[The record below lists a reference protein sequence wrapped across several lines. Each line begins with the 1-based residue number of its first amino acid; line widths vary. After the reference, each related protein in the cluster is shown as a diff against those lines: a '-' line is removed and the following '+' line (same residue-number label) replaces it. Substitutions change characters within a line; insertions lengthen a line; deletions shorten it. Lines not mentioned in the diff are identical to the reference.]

1 MILDART
8 RETIRAALLSRLAAR
23 FDAGDAPLDIRDPGD
38 AYQMTDALAVL
49 LSALEGQAAGA
60 LSQILPDRATGPW
73 LDAHGDAPP
82 LPREA
87 GELDADYQ
95 ARILAWWAYR
105 HPTGSPADLV
115 AACEAT
121 DVVVEAY
128 AYPSNGSGAVRGL
141 CDVRVMGAAQ
151 GESAADTRILSNADL
166 AHVRAYIEGDEDAHG
181 TSTPGGEQ
189 RRIVGAKMTAAG
201 NVEIYN
207 PTAVAQDVTL
217 AVANAPTPPWPWTG
231 SHGIAS
237 SNTISWTVSGDQTA
251 LTGLPWLL
259 FVGTS
264 NARGGYMRV
273 TPPTATFN
281 SGPNTTKFDAPT
293 TLPAAPTGTG
303 YPAPPNWE
311 EIRDAVFGVFDAL
324 TPGDTSPATRYP
336 APTGARPT
344 KLYLGGLY
352 AAIEGADGVVDSSI
366 STPAAT
372 VTPGALELLKLGTLT
387 ITKLP

>member
-60 LSQILPDRATGPW
+60 LSQILPDQATGSW
-73 LDAHGDAPP
+73 LDAHGDVPP
-82 LPREA
+82 LPRED

-95 ARILAWWAYR
+95 ARILAWWGYR
-105 HPTGSPADLV
+105 LPTGSPADLV
-115 AACEAT
+115 SVCEAT
-121 DVVVEAY
+121 DFVTEAY
-128 AYPSNGSGAVRGL
+128 AYPSNGGGAVRGL

-151 GESAADTRILSNADL
+151 GESATDTRVLSNADL
-166 AHVRAYIEGDEDAHG
+166 AHVRAYIEGDEDIHG
-181 TSTPGGEQ
+181 ASTPGGEQ
-189 RRIVGAKMTAAG
+189 RRIVGAKMTPLG

-207 PTAVAQDVTL
+207 ATAQVQNVAL
-217 AVANAPTPPWPWTG
+217 AVANAPTHPWPWTG
-231 SHGIAS
+231 SHAIAS
-237 SNTISWTVSGDQTA
+237 SNTISWTVSGDHTDLA
-251 LTGLPWLL
+251 GLPWLL

-281 SGPNTTKFDAPT
+281 SGPNTTKFDAPS

-311 EIRDAVFGVFDAL
+311 QIRDAVFGVFDAL

-352 AAIEGADGVVDSSI
+352 AAVEAADGVVDSSVT
-366 STPAAT
+366 TPAT
-372 VTPGALELLKLGTLT
+372 TITPTALFRITLGTLT
-387 ITKLP
+387 VTKL

>member
-60 LSQILPDRATGPW
+60 PSQILPDQATGSW
-73 LDAHGDAPP
+73 LDAHGDVPP
-82 LPREA
+82 LPRED

-95 ARILAWWAYR
+95 ARILAWWGYR
-105 HPTGSPADLV
+105 LPTGSPADLV
-115 AACEAT
+115 SVCEAT
-121 DVVVEAY
+121 DFVTEAY
-128 AYPSNGSGAVRGL
+128 AYPSNGGGAVRGL

-151 GESAADTRILSNADL
+151 GESATDTRVLSNTDL
-166 AHVRAYIEGDEDAHG
+166 AHVRAYIEGDEDIHG

-189 RRIVGAKMTAAG
+189 RRIVGAKMTPLG

-207 PTAVAQDVTL
+207 ATAQVQNVAL
-217 AVANAPTPPWPWTG
+217 AVANAPTHPWPWTG
-231 SHGIAS
+231 SHAIAS
-237 SNTISWTVSGDQTA
+237 SNTISWTVSGDHTDLA
-251 LTGLPWLL
+251 GLPWLL

-281 SGPNTTKFDAPT
+281 SGPNTTKFDAPS

-311 EIRDAVFGVFDAL
+311 QIRDAVFGVFDAL

-344 KLYLGGLY
+344 RLYLGGLY
-352 AAIEGADGVVDSSI
+352 AAVEAADGVVDSSVT
-366 STPAAT
+366 TPAT
-372 VTPGALELLKLGTLT
+372 TITPTALYRITLGTLT
-387 ITKLP
+387 VTKL

>member
-49 LSALEGQAAGA
+49 LSALEGQGAGA
-60 LSQILPDRATGPW
+60 LSQILPDQATGSW
-73 LDAHGDAPP
+73 LDAHGDVPP
-82 LPREA
+82 LPRED

-95 ARILAWWAYR
+95 ARILAWWGYR
-105 HPTGSPADLV
+105 LPTGSPADLV
-115 AACEAT
+115 AVCEAT
-121 DVVVEAY
+121 DFVTEAY
-128 AYPSNGSGAVRGL
+128 AYPSNGGGAVRGL
-141 CDVRVMGAAQ
+141 CDVRVMGPAQ
-151 GESAADTRILSNADL
+151 GESATDTRVLSNADL
-166 AHVRAYIEGDEDAHG
+166 AHVRAYIEGDEDIHG

-189 RRIVGAKMTAAG
+189 RRIVGAKMTPLG

-207 PTAVAQDVTL
+207 ATAQVQNVAL
-217 AVANAPTPPWPWTG
+217 AVANAPTHPWPWTG
-231 SHGIAS
+231 SHAIAS
-237 SNTISWTVSGDQTA
+237 SNTISWTVSGDHTDLA
-251 LTGLPWLL
+251 GLPWLL

-281 SGPNTTKFDAPT
+281 SGPNTTKFDAPS

-311 EIRDAVFGVFDAL
+311 QIRDAVFGVFDAL

-352 AAIEGADGVVDSSI
+352 AAVEAADGVVDSSVT
-366 STPAAT
+366 TPAT
-372 VTPGALELLKLGTLT
+372 TITPTALFRITLGTLT
-387 ITKLP
+387 VTKL